1 MEPRALAPACSTVF
15 KEMKDS
21 NLGDLEKTERA
32 LSELSLNNG
41 IPTFLA
47 TTDSRF

>member
-1 MEPRALAPACSTVF
+1 MEPRALAPACSAVF
-15 KEMKDS
+15 KEMKDN

-32 LSELSLNNG
+32 LSELSLNG
-41 IPTFLA
+41 SPTFLT